1 MYQVTYTNAFKKDT
15 KRCQKRGYDLELL
28 KEAIRILAEN
38 GQLPASYHP
47 HKLSGDY
54 ADYWEAHIKGDWL
67 LVWLQNDNELTLI
80 FTGTGTHSD
89 IFG

>member
-1 MYQVTYTNAFKKDT
+1 MYKVKYTNAFNKDT

-28 KEAIRILAEN
+28 KEAIRILAEK
-38 GQLPASYHP
+38 GQLPLSYRP
-47 HKLSGDY
+47 HKLSGNY
-54 ADYWEAHIKGDWL
+54 ANYWEAHIKGDWL
-67 LVWLQNDNELTLI
+67 LVWIQNDNELTLM

>member
-1 MYQVTYTNAFKKDT
+1 MYQVVYTNAFKKDT

-28 KEAIRILAEN
+28 KEAIRILAKN
-38 GQLPASYHP
+38 GQLPTTYRP

-54 ADYWEAHIKGDWL
+54 ANCWEAHIKGDWL